1 MTNNT
6 TDKKTQ
12 GVPLRKE
19 ASADDPIYSR
29 GFSIGTRHSVN
40 SSPDTTQENQR
51 HHQNPLRA
59 VTTTTRN
66 QHRSN

>member
-19 ASADDPIYSR
+19 ASADDPIYTR
-29 GFSIGTRHSVN
+29 EFSIGTRHAAN
-40 SSPDTTQENQR
+40 SSPDTTRREPTPPPSEVCDNDDKK
-51 HHQNPLRA
+51 P
-59 VTTTTRN
+59 TPE
-66 QHRSN
+66 